1 MLFFFS
7 KSNALRHLSVLF
19 LLTCHS
25 NILLGARLLSEDS
38 INDENDYEIN
48 DIESRVEG
56 RSEGEIAYTFAFFLL
71 LKEGVY
77 CNRADSKL
85 NENTDIDLEYCADLC
100 ASEIG
105 CTFFVFGYDDN
116 WFLGTRALCYWT
128 KVRTENNFP
137 ICEEGYE
144 DGGWDED
151 ENFNLFV
158 LNRK

>member
-56 RSEGEIAYTFAFFLL
+56 RSEGEIAY
-71 LKEGVY
+71 KSEGI
-77 CNRADSKL
+77 RRR
-85 NENTDIDLEYCADLC
+85 
-100 ASEIG
+100 SED
-105 CTFFVFGYDDN
+105 FGN
-116 WFLGTRALCYWT
+116 AAKSQKT
-128 KVRTENNFP
+128 
-137 ICEEGYE
+137 
-144 DGGWDED
+144 
-151 ENFNLFV
+151 
-158 LNRK
+158 